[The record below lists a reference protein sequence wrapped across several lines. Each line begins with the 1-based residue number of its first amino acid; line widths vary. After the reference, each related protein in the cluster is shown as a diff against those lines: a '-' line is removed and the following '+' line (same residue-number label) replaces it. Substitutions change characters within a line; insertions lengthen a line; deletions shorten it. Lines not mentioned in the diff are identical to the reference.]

1 MPGVRLQPVRVKIC
15 GLTRLEDALLAESL
29 GAWALGFVLAP
40 GSRRWVS
47 PERAREISRALGPF
61 VVRVG
66 VFRDQPPEEVLRLME
81 EARLQVAQLHGG
93 EPPEWA
99 EAVGRFYPVIKAFPL
114 EGPARPEW
122 ADYPAQAL
130 LLDGKRPGSGEAYPR
145 GWARPLLGSGR
156 RVILA
161 GGLTPENVGEALALR
176 PYAVDLATGV
186 EEAPGVKSEARMRAL
201 FARIMIGG

>member
-1 MPGVRLQPVRVKIC
+1 MRVKIC

-40 GSRRWVS
+40 GSRRRVS
-47 PERAREISRALGPF
+47 PEGAREIAEALGPF

-66 VFRDQPPEEVLRLME
+66 VFRDQGPEEVLRLME
-81 EARLQVAQLHGG
+81 RAHLQVAQLHGH

-99 EAVGRFYPVIKAFPL
+99 ERVGEFFPVIKAFSL

-122 ADYPAQAL
+122 ADYPASAL
-130 LLDGKRPGSGEAYPR
+130 LLDSRNPGSGQGYPR
-145 GWARPLLGSGR
+145 DWARPLLETGK

-161 GGLTPENVGEALALR
+161 GGIGPGNLEEVLALS
-176 PYAVDLATGV
+176 PYGVDLASGV
-186 EEAPGVKSEARMRAL
+186 EEAPGIKSEAKLRAL
-201 FARIMIGG
+201 FARMMGG

>member
-1 MPGVRLQPVRVKIC
+1 MPGVRLQQVRVKIC

-47 PERAREISRALGPF
+47 PERAREISQALGPF

-99 EAVGRFYPVIKAFPL
+99 EAVGRFYSVIKAFPL

-145 GWARPLLGSGR
+145 GWAGPLLGSGR